1 MPCRYQLIDAFARE
15 PFSGNPAAVVHLEAA
30 DPRVGDA
37 AFMLNVA
44 REYNLQETAFL
55 VPLAAQDDGD
65 KSVPRYSLR
74 WFTPVQ
80 EFPLCG
86 HATLASAHSL
96 FSTKHPGATRLRFD
110 TMSGTLEAEK
120 LADGRIELDF
130 PADVGVLDAAN
141 KDELKSLRSMA
152 ELAIPGSSDAIKH
165 IALGKLGV
173 IVQLDRAFDLQNASD
188 EPAPEQP
195 SPPSPGSTTSWPA
208 TEVGVSDH
216 GGTSGTTSPARAA
229 SSDETLALESGNEAS
244 TPLAAS
250 VVEAQVTEAHLSNT
264 AEETGTATEDVEG
277 DLATPVSPTWSR
289 SKLPVSDDDEVSL
302 DAKKAT
308 GSSCDQAM
316 ESTSSDNAA
325 SPSPVANN
333 TKTSNEPQKAQHDED
348 KSPTPTTATR
358 PAFVLTR
365 PTLGGENEQVSISQ
379 PSTPSVKSAKDAT
392 SASIT
397 AEQSRSAP
405 TIQIQ
410 TFLPETKQFFAS
422 PTTTNIAPNSA
433 VSPRTHAF
441 FTSNFAP
448 APSAPRSPPRSG
460 GAFITELSSDA
471 EVVQVSVQI
480 QEAVSSDFRA
490 PLPIKAERPAS
501 PSPIEFVP
509 RRTVVSSAVPRLV
522 RAESLR
528 QQHIYRRTDRRP
540 SPQPPRAREQ
550 PVPRRRG
557 PNEERPREPRPAQP
571 QHRRNEIS
579 PLGRLV
585 RDLKL
590 ALADDPAAFYVLK
603 GVLVEHEE
611 RIRRDEP
618 PYSSPPPRS
627 KRDERRDRR
636 DVERQQPFAS
646 SRRAGVSSTRLAS
659 RNVKIV
665 PMPHGWLDP
674 SDSDETE
681 VEKVHPAKLKT
692 PNAFS
697 SSAFSTARRPLGRRS
712 PAPDYPQHLSPKRS
726 SRPVNLDLPRPPQPP
741 PLFRPVPTLTMAQ
754 AAKLAEGLGDGRLA
768 DELRH
773 SGLHEKDKVTRLDAR
788 NGGDGRGR
796 SSDTRDH
803 LRGGGETLAR
813 RHSFDSVVDYKPA
826 SERHPAK
833 KQDKGNFKRAASDA
847 QKVAS
852 SRLPP
857 YVPRPHNDSG
867 GMHNRVVHFFGS
879 SLIKPIPSH
888 GKPALGLN
896 MTATSHAHCGHD
908 AVYPSPSTRTPS
920 HPIFSRTAPP
930 KPADKG
936 KERAPAGA
944 TTSKREDSISF
955 DFDDFA

>member
-1 MPCRYQLIDAFARE
+1 MSSMSPSS
-15 PFSGNPAAVVHLEAA
+15 P
-30 DPRVGDA
+30 
-37 AFMLNVA
+37 
-44 REYNLQETAFL
+44 
-55 VPLAAQDDGD
+55 
-65 KSVPRYSLR
+65 
-74 WFTPVQ
+74 
-80 EFPLCG
+80 
-86 HATLASAHSL
+86 
-96 FSTKHPGATRLRFD
+96 TK
-110 TMSGTLEAEK
+110 
-120 LADGRIELDF
+120 
-130 PADVGVLDAAN
+130 
-141 KDELKSLRSMA
+141 
-152 ELAIPGSSDAIKH
+152 
-165 IALGKLGV
+165 
-173 IVQLDRAFDLQNASD
+173 D

-216 GGTSGTTSPARAA
+216 GGTSGTTSPARAV
-229 SSDETLALESGNEAS
+229 SSDGTLALESGNEDT

-250 VVEAQVTEAHLSNT
+250 LVEAQVTEAHLGDT
-264 AEETGTATEDVEG
+264 AEETGTATEDGEG

-308 GSSCDQAM
+308 GSSCDQPM
-316 ESTSSDNAA
+316 ESTPFDNAA

-333 TKTSNEPQKAQHDED
+333 PKTSNEPQKAQHDED
-348 KSPTPTTATR
+348 TSPTPTPATR

-365 PTLGGENEQVSISQ
+365 PTLAGENEQVSISQ
-379 PSTPSVKSAKDAT
+379 PSTPSVKSAKD
-392 SASIT
+392 ASIT

-441 FTSNFAP
+441 FTSDFAP
-448 APSAPRSPPRSG
+448 APSAPRSPPRPG

-480 QEAVSSDFRA
+480 QEAVSSDFRT
-490 PLPIKAERPAS
+490 PLPTKAERPAS
-501 PSPIEFVP
+501 PYDPHLPSPKFTRLSRSPARPSRSPARPSSSSHGVRDDDRRRRLPQDYGCTSDSDSDTEPARLPFVHS
-509 RRTVVSSAVPRLV
+509 RTVVSSAVPRLV

-528 QQHIYRRTDRRP
+528 QQHNYRRTDRRP
-540 SPQPPRAREQ
+540 SPQPPHAREQ
-550 PVPRRRG
+550 PAPRRRAAD
-557 PNEERPREPRPAQP
+557 EERPHVRRPAQP

-590 ALADDPAAFYVLK
+590 ALADEPAAYYVLK

-611 RIRRDEP
+611 RVRRDEP
-618 PYSSPPPRS
+618 RSSAPPPRP

-646 SRRAGVSSTRLAS
+646 SRCAGDSSTRLAP

-697 SSAFSTARRPLGRRS
+697 SSAFSTAPRPLGRRS

-726 SRPVNLDLPRPPQPP
+726 SRPVDLDLPRPLQPP
-741 PLFRPVPTLTMAQ
+741 PLFRPVPVRVHHPLSHAIPSPEPPRPSRDTSPARFLPRSQTLTVAQ

-773 SGLHEKDKVTRLDAR
+773 SGLHGKEKVTRLDAR

-796 SSDTRDH
+796 SSDSRDH
-803 LRGGGETLAR
+803 LRGGGKTLAR

-826 SERHPAK
+826 SEGRPAK
-833 KQDKGNFKRAASDA
+833 KRDKGDGKRAAPDTY
-847 QKVAS
+847 KEAS

-857 YVPRPHNDSG
+857 SISRRHKDSG
-867 GMHNRVVHFFGS
+867 GMRAALGETWPLAPPSLPPVRVVHLFGS
-879 SLIKPIPSH
+879 SLIKPVSSP
-888 GKPALGLN
+888 GRPVLGLS
-896 MTATSHAHCGHD
+896 MTAASHAHRGHD
-908 AVYPSPSTRTPS
+908 GVYPSPSTRTPS
-920 HPIFSRTAPP
+920 HPICFRTAPP
-930 KPADKG
+930 QPVNKG

-944 TTSKREDSISF
+944 ITSKREDSISF